1 MKMILV
7 QSGPPRPSVGDNFD
21 VALFNASSNTVQK
34 TGFQCSAT
42 CVTTTSSYVQEVEL
56 PLKNCERELQFVVTR
71 FVNKQGGVRANLCAF
86 ILFFLLAFCAFDVS
100 AATDKTPQAVT
111 KQERVILFVGDS
123 LTAGYGV
130 KKEDGFPEKAGEILK
145 TKGKNVKIINGGI
158 SGSVSADADKRVK
171 WFLKAKPEILVL
183 ALGANDGLKG
193 TPPQVIKKNLA
204 LAIDVAKAGNVKVL
218 LAGIRVF
225 ENLGADY
232 TSAFARIFPELAREK
247 GVKLFP
253 FLLEGVALEKEL
265 NQSDGKHPNAKGHDV
280 IAKAIA
286 AELEKML

>member
-21 VALFNASSNTVQK
+21 VALFNASSNTVQE